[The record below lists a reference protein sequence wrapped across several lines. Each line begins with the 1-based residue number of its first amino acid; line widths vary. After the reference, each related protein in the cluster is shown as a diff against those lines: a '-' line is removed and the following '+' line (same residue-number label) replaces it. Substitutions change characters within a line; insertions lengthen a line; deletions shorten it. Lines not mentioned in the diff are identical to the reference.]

1 MKTRKMLLVWT
12 AFAAC
17 AALVLGAM
25 TWLTRG
31 VLAAERE
38 RAAADVDRQAAEG
51 RADLEE
57 RTRLALWRMDAAG
70 AAIMLRENG
79 RAVDFPALDVD
90 EPAEVFLRFD
100 VTRGEPFVF
109 PALEPAGD
117 QRVTLEERIARF
129 RALLASHPL
138 PGGEWL
144 LLNTAALEGQGNWA
158 AVSKSPPT
166 ESPANQAIPA
176 TERRQTMAGQLGY
189 NIAERSQRARAIE
202 QALENNPTAPPVA
215 TMKPK
220 APSPGQFAMDAAN
233 ELVLRDSPEKPLEI
247 SPMHASWLGD
257 ELMLLRQISNGTDAT
272 QDRLQGVWIDW
283 QVLASQLIREIPD
296 LLPEAR
302 LEPAVGESSIRDPL
316 TLVSFPLR
324 LIREPA
330 PAPLPVSAT
339 IPFGV
344 PLQIAWCAVL
354 LALLTSGLL
363 AAGIMRLSERRA
375 SFVSAV
381 THELRTPLTT
391 FRLYSDLLGQGAVR
405 EDKRADYLRVL
416 SREADRLT
424 HLVENVLAFSRIEN
438 GGGRTNL
445 RETTPA
451 GMLGEMRTR
460 FEDRLA
466 TSGMTLEI
474 DTTSAAAA
482 ARIRV
487 DTAVV
492 EHILFNLIDNAAKY
506 AIGSDPPM
514 VRIEFANPA
523 SGRIEI
529 RVRDH
534 GPGIAE
540 AERRRIFKPFHKS
553 AHAAAETCPGVG
565 LGLALSLRLARS
577 IGGRL
582 ECTSRP
588 NGACFILSLA
598 CSTVDA

>member
-1 MKTRKMLLVWT
+1 MKTRKILLVWS
-12 AFAAC
+12 AFAIC

-25 TWLTRG
+25 AWLTRG
-31 VLAAERE
+31 VLDAERE
-38 RAAADVDRQAAEG
+38 RAAAEIERRAAEG

-79 RAVDFPALDVD
+79 RALELAALDAS

-100 VTRGEPFVF
+100 VRRGQPFVF
-109 PALEPAGD
+109 PALENAGD
-117 QRVTLEERIARF
+117 QRAEIEERITRF

-158 AVSKSPPT
+158 AVSKGPPM
-166 ESPANQAIPA
+166 ESPANLAIPA
-176 TERRQTMAGQLGY
+176 PQRRQTKAYQTDY
-189 NIAERSQRARAIE
+189 NIAERSQRARAIGN
-202 QALENNPTAPPVA
+202 ALENNPVAPQQLGQLQQRAVA
-215 TMKPK
+215 DQLLPLDKP
-220 APSPGQFAMDAAN
+220 M
-233 ELVLRDSPEKPLEI
+233 EI
-247 SPMHASWLGD
+247 SPMHAAWLGG
-257 ELMLLRQISNGTDAT
+257 ELMLLRQISNGADTA
-272 QDRLQGVWIDW
+272 QARLQGVWIDW
-283 QVLASQLIREIPD
+283 QALASHLLREIPD
-296 LLPEAR
+296 LLPNAR
-302 LEPAVGESSIRDPL
+302 LEPAEGESAIRDPL

-324 LIREPA
+324 LMRESTPA
-330 PAPLPVSAT
+330 LVPVAAKVS
-339 IPFGV
+339 FGV

-354 LALLTSGLL
+354 FALLASGLL

-391 FRLYSDLLGQGAVR
+391 FRLYSDLLEQGAVR
-405 EDKRADYLRVL
+405 EEKRGNYLRIL

-438 GGGRTNL
+438 GGGRTHV
-445 RETTPA
+445 RDTTPA
-451 GMLGEMRTR
+451 EMLGEMRIR

-466 TSGMTLEI
+466 TASMTLEI

-482 ARIRV
+482 TRLRV
-487 DTAVV
+487 DIAVV

-506 AIGSDPPM
+506 AAGAKPPV
-514 VRIEFANPA
+514 VRIEVANPA
-523 SGRIEI
+523 ANRIEI
-529 RVRDH
+529 RVCDH
-534 GPGIAE
+534 GPGIPE

-565 LGLALSLRLARS
+565 LGLALSQRLARS
-577 IGGRL
+577 VGGSL
-582 ECTSRP
+582 ECNRVP
-588 NGACFILSLA
+588 EGACFVLA
-598 CSTVDA
+598 FHGAQRASQK